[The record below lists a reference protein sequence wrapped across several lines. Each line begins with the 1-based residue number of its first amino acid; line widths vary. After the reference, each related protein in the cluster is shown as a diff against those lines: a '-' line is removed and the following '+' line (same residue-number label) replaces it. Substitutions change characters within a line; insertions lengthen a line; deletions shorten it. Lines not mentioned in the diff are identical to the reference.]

1 MCTSTPQP
9 RSPRARV
16 STRRQLRAHSDNTHK
31 MAHFTWSTSSRLN
44 TAGVARARFSA
55 HTRQPYSQSLHQHH
69 LRSISSRQRTWP
81 QALHRMARFVGH
93 CEALRAR
100 RAGDVVA
107 DRGARWYKAVA
118 HHLKRVLRAWRRRCF
133 VFRFLRL
140 LDAWH
145 LRHAI
150 LKWRNGVR
158 ILTDGER
165 TIAQVL
171 LLWRFGWQRAAFL
184 RWHMATDARPA
195 ISRLAET
202 LRRANLG
209 MAWRYWTQKTPRR
222 AVCSQPRAPRHV
234 RLAPRCCRS
243 TASAGSPSARPSR
256 APRP

>member
-1 MCTSTPQP
+1 M
-9 RSPRARV
+9 
-16 STRRQLRAHSDNTHK
+16 
-31 MAHFTWSTSSRLN
+31 
-44 TAGVARARFSA
+44 
-55 HTRQPYSQSLHQHH
+55 
-69 LRSISSRQRTWP
+69 
-81 QALHRMARFVGH
+81 
-93 CEALRAR
+93 
-100 RAGDVVA
+100 A

-184 RWHMATDARPA
+184 RWHMATDARLA

-202 LRRANLG
+202 LRRATG
-209 MAWRYWTQKTPRR
+209 MAWRSDADTATRGVLAAARAAPCASAPAAAAQRR
-222 AVCSQPRAPRHV
+222 AGLLV
-234 RLAPRCCRS
+234 RVLR
-243 TASAGSPSARPSR
+243 G
-256 APRP
+256 PRP